1 MLLSKTA
8 LSRRTLLRGLGT
20 ALALPSLDAMVPA
33 LARASAKTS
42 PLRMAFVYVPNGI
55 VMKHWTPEREG
66 RDFALTGALEP
77 FAPVREQILVL
88 SGLTQKNG
96 RALGDGPGDHA
107 RAAASYLT
115 GFHPRKTEG
124 ADIHNGISVD
134 QVAARAIGQ
143 GTRFPS
149 LELGLEGGGL
159 VGNCDSGYSCAYT
172 NSIAWRSEQTPLPPE
187 LNPRAVFERLFG
199 DGELHDRATR
209 LKLAKQDRS
218 LLDFVLQDASK
229 LRRSLGATDQLKLDE
244 YLGSVREIEHRIQVA
259 EKQDIEHKNDKT
271 ADPTMPKPAGVPV
284 TFEEYA
290 RLMFDLMTVAFQTDS
305 TRIATFLVAREGSNR
320 TYRSIGVP
328 DAHHGISHH
337 MGNQEKI
344 DKLARINRLHA
355 ELFAGFLKRLQSLPD
370 GDGTMLDHTMILYGS
385 GLSDGN
391 AHSHDDLPAML
402 AGGANGAFKLGRHVR
417 YPAETPLNNLF
428 LSMLDTAGVKAE
440 SLGDSSGRLPRL
452 TDLTA

>member
-1 MLLSKTA
+1 MLLNKKA
-8 LSRRTLLRGLGT
+8 LSRRALLRGFGS
-20 ALALPSLDAMVPA
+20 ALALPALDAMTPA
-33 LARASAKTS
+33 LARASARPA
-42 PLRMAFVYVPNGI
+42 PLRLAFFYVPNGI
-55 VMKHWTPEREG
+55 IMDHWTPRAEG
-66 RDFALTGALEP
+66 AGFDLPTTLEP
-77 FAPVREQILVL
+77 FAAVREQILVL
-88 SGLTQKNG
+88 SGLTQNNG

-115 GFHPRKTEG
+115 GFHPHKTEG

-134 QVAARAIGQ
+134 QVAAQSIGQ
-143 GTRFPS
+143 ATRFPS

-172 NSIAWRSEQTPLPPE
+172 NSIAWRTDQTPLPPE

-209 LKLAKQDRS
+209 LKLARQDRS
-218 LLDFVLQDASK
+218 LLDFVLEDANK
-229 LRRSLGATDQLKLDE
+229 LRGSLGATDRLKLDE
-244 YLGSVREIEHRIQVA
+244 YLGSVREIEHRIQIA
-259 EKQDIEHKNDKT
+259 EKQDLENRDSRA
-271 ADPTMPKPAGVPV
+271 ADPSMPKPSGVPV

-290 RLMFDLMTVAFQTDS
+290 RLMFDILTVAFQTDS
-305 TRIATFLVAREGSNR
+305 TRISTFLIGREGSNR

-344 DKLARINRLHA
+344 AKLAKINRLHA
-355 ELFAGFLKRLQSLPD
+355 DLFAGFLKTLQTLPD
-370 GDGTMLDHTMILYGS
+370 GDGTLLDHTLLVYGS

-391 AHSHDDLPAML
+391 AHSHNNLPVLL
-402 AGGANGAFKLGRHVR
+402 AGGGYKMGRHIQ

-428 LSMLDTAGVKAE
+428 LSVLDTAGVKAE
-440 SLGDSSGRLPRL
+440 SLGDSTGRL
-452 TDLTA
+452 TGLTA